1 MDEQFRK
8 YERHLDNEDGGKM
21 DGEED
26 GDGGD
31 EVADGEE
38 VEADG
43 EDAGEDLE
51 EEREVDEERVG
62 HLSNVGP
69 NDRAS
74 LRYFLSSLLTYCLV
88 H

>member
-1 MDEQFRK
+1 
-8 YERHLDNEDGGKM
+8 M

-51 EEREVDEERVG
+51 QEREVDEERVG
-62 HLSNVGP
+62 HLSNVAP
-69 NDRAS
+69 NDSVR
-74 LRYFLSSLLTYCLV
+74 LIYLLCQEY
-88 H
+88 